1 MLFRSPITTNA
12 LICSA
17 QCFMWRKKMFF
28 FVRAIVVTSVST
40 ANHRPVRRSGNS
52 LKSCLKSRTGRFL
65 RSEERF
71 IMGRNGWS
79 LIGLVILLATNM
91 ILLQYT
97 IESYMVY
104 DHASMRLYMIIAVI
118 NVGLIGLLYRY
129 WKKNEY
135 RTKE

>member
-1 MLFRSPITTNA
+1 
-12 LICSA
+12 
-17 QCFMWRKKMFF
+17 
-28 FVRAIVVTSVST
+28 
-40 ANHRPVRRSGNS
+40 
-52 LKSCLKSRTGRFL
+52 
-65 RSEERF
+65 
-71 IMGRNGWS
+71 MGRNGWS

-129 WKKNEY
+129 WKKIEY
-135 RTKE
+135 CTKE

>member
-1 MLFRSPITTNA
+1 
-12 LICSA
+12 
-17 QCFMWRKKMFF
+17 
-28 FVRAIVVTSVST
+28 
-40 ANHRPVRRSGNS
+40 
-52 LKSCLKSRTGRFL
+52 
-65 RSEERF
+65 
-71 IMGRNGWS
+71 MGRNGWS

-104 DHASMRLYMIIAVI
+104 DHASMRLYMTIAVI

-129 WKKNEY
+129 WKKIEY